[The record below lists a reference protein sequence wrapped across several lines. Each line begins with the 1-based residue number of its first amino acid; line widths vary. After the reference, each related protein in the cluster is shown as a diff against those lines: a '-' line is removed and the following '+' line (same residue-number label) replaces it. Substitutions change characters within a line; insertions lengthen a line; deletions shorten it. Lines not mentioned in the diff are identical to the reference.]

1 MKLILTA
8 AVENLGEAGDTV
20 EVKDGYGRNYLL
32 PRGLAIVATVMSAN
46 HLSQV
51 IQQEGDVK

>member
-1 MKLILTA
+1 MATAWWLIL
-8 AVENLGEAGDTV
+8 
-20 EVKDGYGRNYLL
+20 L
-32 PRGLAIVATVMSAN
+32 PGLAIVATVMSAN